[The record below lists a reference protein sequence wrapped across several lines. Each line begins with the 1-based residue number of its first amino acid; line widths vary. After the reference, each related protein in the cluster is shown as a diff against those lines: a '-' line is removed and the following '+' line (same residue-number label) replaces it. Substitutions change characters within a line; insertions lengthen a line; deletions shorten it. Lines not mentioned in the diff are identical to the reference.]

1 MSPQNN
7 LTENKT
13 TKSITVEW
21 LLSLD
26 TLKEVPEDQLQWL
39 LDNSVCRVLQPD
51 EFLFKPGDP
60 INWTHIIGKG
70 RVRGYQLQNGEACE
84 IMNWGPGSIIG
95 YLPFSRGKSSFAYGE
110 VMETTEIMSLPIEK
124 SRELIRTYFELT
136 QALVHIMTTRVRD
149 FTAFQQQNEKM
160 MALGKLSAGLA
171 HELNN
176 PAAAVVRGSASLK
189 KHLQLLPETFKQI
202 ISIRMSAE
210 EVDIVNDKLF
220 SMIKNNGRPVLSMMQ
235 RNGKEGEIMDWLDDN
250 KISNSGEIAEN
261 MVDFGFTLSDLDEFK
276 NHIPETYLSAI
287 FNWINNNLVTEKMVE
302 DIEDASRRIG
312 DLVGS
317 VKTFTHMDQ
326 GRNKQLADIHAGLRN
341 TLIMLQ
347 FKLRKGNIE
356 LVEHFDS
363 SLPPVM
369 ALIGELNQVWTNLI
383 DNALDAMEPNGK
395 GVLEIRTEKDGEFV
409 LVSVIDNG
417 PGIPDGIKSRIFDPF
432 FTTKDI
438 GKGTGMGLDV
448 VTGIVRQ
455 HRGSIKVNSV
465 PGRTEFRVSLP
476 ING

>member
-1 MSPQNN
+1 MSAQNFT
-7 LTENKT
+7 TENKP

-21 LLSLD
+21 LHSLD
-26 TLKEVPEDQLQWL
+26 TLKEVPADQLQWF
-39 LDNSVCRVLQPD
+39 LDNSVCRLLEVG
-51 EFLFKPGDP
+51 EFLFKPDNP
-60 INWTHIIGKG
+60 INFTHIIGKG
-70 RVRGYQLQNGEACE
+70 RIRVYQLRGGEASE

-95 YLPFSRGKSSFAYGE
+95 YLPFSRGKFSIAYGE
-110 VMETTEIMSLPIEK
+110 VTETAEIMSFPIEK
-124 SRELIRTYFELT
+124 SEELIRTRFELT

-202 ISIRMSAE
+202 ISIRMSPE

-220 SMIKNNGRPVLSMMQ
+220 SMLKKNERPVLSMMK
-235 RNGKEGEIMDWLDDN
+235 RNEKEEELMDWLDDN
-250 KISNSGEIAEN
+250 KIGNSGEIAEN
-261 MVDFGFTLSDLDEFK
+261 MVDFGFTLGDLDEFK
-276 NHIPETYLSAI
+276 EHIPDAYLSAI
-287 FNWINNNLVTEKMVE
+287 FNWINSNLVTEKMVE
-302 DIEDASRRIG
+302 DIEEASRRIG

-326 GRNKQLADIHAGLRN
+326 GSGKQLTDIHAGIRN
-341 TLIMLQ
+341 TLVMLQ
-347 FKLRKGNIE
+347 FKLRKGHVE
-356 LVEHFDS
+356 LAEHFDL
-363 SLPPVM
+363 SLPPVKAM
-369 ALIGELNQVWTNLI
+369 IGELNQVWTNLI

-395 GVLEIRTEKDGEFV
+395 GVLEIKTEKEGEYV
-409 LVSVIDNG
+409 LVSVVDNG
-417 PGIPDGIKSRIFDPF
+417 PGIPDEIKTRIFDPF

-455 HRGSIKVNSV
+455 HRGIVKVNSV
-465 PGRTEFRVSLP
+465 PGRTEFCISLP
-476 ING
+476 IKG